1 MEIMK
6 VCISKGNSKMG
17 AIPSASLPPVK
28 TCRPNCPCDK
38 TCYIRKLMLM
48 RPSLRKSYENNLKI
62 LLENPD
68 EYWRQVNE
76 AVHLSRFFRFH
87 VSGDIPN
94 REYLER
100 MVKVAIDNPHC
111 EILCFTKQ
119 YEIVNDLVGNGGVI
133 PENLHIVFS
142 GWRGLPMDNPYN
154 FPEAHVRFKDGYC
167 EAREDAVEC
176 YGNCVE
182 CCVAGCGC
190 WKLKHGEQVVFKQ
203 H

>member
-1 MEIMK
+1 
-6 VCISKGNSKMG
+6 
-17 AIPSASLPPVK
+17 
-28 TCRPNCPCDK
+28 
-38 TCYIRKLMLM
+38 
-48 RPSLRKSYENNLKI
+48 
-62 LLENPD
+62 
-68 EYWRQVNE
+68 
-76 AVHLSRFFRFH
+76 
-87 VSGDIPN
+87 
-94 REYLER
+94 
-100 MVKVAIDNPHC
+100 MVKVAIGNPNC

-119 YEIVNDLVGNGGVI
+119 YEIVNDLVGNGEVI

-190 WKLKHGEQVVFKQ
+190 WKLKHGEQVVFNQ